1 MKKAFLLALAVLAAC
16 GAAFGQV
23 VVTKSSQ
30 AGIGVD
36 IEGVRAGGGAARLAY
51 QALGLDLE
59 RSGWLRRAARG
70 QGAVV
75 VQGAIQEAGGRVTF
89 SCQATMNGKP
99 VLQATYTQP
108 AAQATLVAHQ
118 AADDLQR
125 KLTGKPSF
133 FLGQLV
139 FVGVSGRTKELYRA
153 DASGL
158 AVFPMTRDGSIAVK
172 PRFSPDNRF
181 VSYTSYL
188 KKFPD
193 VYTIEWQTGS
203 RVRRANYPGVNSGG
217 AISPDGRWMALILSK
232 DGNPDLY
239 VKDLA
244 SGALK
249 RLTAT
254 PKATEGSPVWSPD
267 GSQIAFVS
275 DASGSPQISVVPRN
289 GGAVRPL
296 TTPRNTGSTQNLS
309 PDWGK
314 NGLIA
319 YQSLVGGRFQIAVM
333 DPRSGQSRVITPPDG
348 AAYEDPSWAPDGRH
362 LAASRKVNYQ
372 SSIYLLDSEGG
383 APVKLIQSSGDW
395 SMPAW
400 SH

>member
-1 MKKAFLLALAVLAAC
+1 
-16 GAAFGQV
+16 
-23 VVTKSSQ
+23 
-30 AGIGVD
+30 
-36 IEGVRAGGGAARLAY
+36 
-51 QALGLDLE
+51 
-59 RSGWLRRAARG
+59 
-70 QGAVV
+70 
-75 VQGAIQEAGGRVTF
+75 
-89 SCQATMNGKP
+89 
-99 VLQATYTQP
+99 
-108 AAQATLVAHQ
+108 
-118 AADDLQR
+118 
-125 KLTGKPSF
+125 
-133 FLGQLV
+133 
-139 FVGVSGRTKELYRA
+139 
-153 DASGL
+153 
-158 AVFPMTRDGSIAVK
+158 
-172 PRFSPDNRF
+172 
-181 VSYTSYL
+181 
-188 KKFPD
+188 
-193 VYTIEWQTGS
+193 
-203 RVRRANYPGVNSGG
+203 
-217 AISPDGRWMALILSK
+217 
-232 DGNPDLY
+232 
-239 VKDLA
+239 
-244 SGALK
+244 
-249 RLTAT
+249 
-254 PKATEGSPVWSPD
+254 
-267 GSQIAFVS
+267 VS